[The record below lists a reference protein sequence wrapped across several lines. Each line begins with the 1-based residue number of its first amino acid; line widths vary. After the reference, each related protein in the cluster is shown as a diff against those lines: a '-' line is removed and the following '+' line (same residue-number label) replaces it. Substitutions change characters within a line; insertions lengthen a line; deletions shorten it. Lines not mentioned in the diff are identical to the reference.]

1 MHPLIGEW
9 RTRGEIFAEDG
20 RTVESE
26 LEGSDVYEWLGPT
39 VVHHVDVMV
48 GGTHTRALEVFE
60 PFDPER
66 GVFPTRAYDDQGGA
80 EDATATVHDG
90 VWTFVAGD
98 AEATLT
104 VAGDGARCRPSGPR
118 RPGRRAPA
126 LDATALHPARLKPPE
141 AEAGRPGQREY
152 RARIICTASSTTW
165 SMACSSGAQWPRRR
179 RGQNT

>member
-1 MHPLIGEW
+1 MTENPTMHPLIGEW

-104 VAGDGARCRPSGPR
+104 VAGDGASMQAEWTAPGPDDER
-118 RPGRRAPA
+118 RLWMRLHFTRRA
-126 LDATALHPARLKPPE
+126 
-141 AEAGRPGQREY
+141 
-152 RARIICTASSTTW
+152 
-165 SMACSSGAQWPRRR
+165 
-179 RGQNT
+179 